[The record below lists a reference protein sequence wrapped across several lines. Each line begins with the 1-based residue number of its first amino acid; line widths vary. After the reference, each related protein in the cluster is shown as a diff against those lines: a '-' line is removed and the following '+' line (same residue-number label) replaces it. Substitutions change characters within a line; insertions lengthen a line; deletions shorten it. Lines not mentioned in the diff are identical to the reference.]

1 MITNHNDLGT
11 LTKMVGAPSFKMALN
26 LNNRNLGK
34 KKIKKHKKNGKNHKS
49 KSKNKKK
56 KNIFDH
62 GDDDDKDDK
71 MSHVCDMK
79 NFVSTTTYEGG
90 GDCDKAFQVTIQCND
105 QGDLCT
111 FEEESVSVGA
121 GVVKFKHIHTT
132 LSSNF
137 DTSTISFL
145 LHTDE

>member
-1 MITNHNDLGT
+1 MNTHRSYSKLIVAALLALSAALLFVFINNDHNDLGT

-34 KKIKKHKKNGKNHKS
+34 KKIKKNKKNGKNHKS
-49 KSKNKKK
+49 KSKNNKK

-62 GDDDDKDDK
+62 DK

-111 FEEESVSVGA
+111 FEEESVSVG
-121 GVVKFKHIHTT
+121 VQV
-132 LSSNF
+132 
-137 DTSTISFL
+137 
-145 LHTDE
+145 

>member
-1 MITNHNDLGT
+1 MNTHRSYSKLIVAALLALSAALLFVFVNNDHNDLGT

-34 KKIKKHKKNGKNHKS
+34 KKIKKNKKNGKNHKS
-49 KSKNKKK
+49 KSKNNKK

-62 GDDDDKDDK
+62 GDDDDN
-71 MSHVCDMK
+71 VCDMK

-111 FEEESVSVGA
+111 FEEESVSVG
-121 GVVKFKHIHTT
+121 VQV
-132 LSSNF
+132 
-137 DTSTISFL
+137 
-145 LHTDE
+145 